1 MTTLFS
7 CRTEG
12 TLYNYLHTG
21 NYLKKGPTY
30 SHLKEV
36 VVVLNLKSSISL
48 DELYKE
54 FCITKPPLALFLN
67 DESQQ
72 ILSVSDKWCH

>member
-1 MTTLFS
+1 MITLFS
-7 CRTEG
+7 CRFEG

-36 VVVLNLKSSISL
+36 VVLNLKSSINL
-48 DELYKE
+48 NELYKE
-54 FCITKPPLALFLN
+54 LCITEPPLALFLN
-67 DESQQ
+67 DESEQ